1 MIWTFG
7 IWFVGF
13 VLCVLFA
20 AIRVYREGRFSLRT
34 IFEYLPVCVASWITI
49 LCDAAEY
56 FFVGDIE
63 FWTRE
68 VEDKE

>member
-1 MIWTFG
+1 MIWIFG

-20 AIRVYREGRFSLRT
+20 AIRVYRDGKFTLRD
-34 IFEYLPVCVASWITI
+34 IFEYLPVCTASWITI

-56 FFVGDIE
+56 FFVGNIE